1 MDARLLR
8 LPADIAIASAIA
20 IALARPGARPGRR
33 TVIPAL
39 FLSFALAA
47 CTQPPQPDPR
57 TGVPRV
63 VVALVQPDRAT
74 SLSYTGVVASREVG
88 DLGFRVA
95 GKVVQ
100 RLVDTGQTVRRG
112 QPLMRLDATDLDLLL
127 VTQAAA
133 VDAARA
139 RAVQARADEQRLR
152 GLVEQGAVSAQARDQ
167 AIAAAESAQAMLDAA
182 LAQQQVARNAT
193 GYTLLAADGDGV
205 VVDTLAEPGQVVRA
219 GEPVVRLA
227 RAGAR
232 EALINL
238 PESVRPAIGSAATAT
253 LHSLPGEV
261 FAARLRQLSDAA
273 DPRSRTF
280 EARYLLEGAGAR
292 APLGSTVTLSLGG
305 AAPGDHVR
313 VPIAAL
319 HDAGRGPGVWVIA
332 DAAGQGSAA
341 GSVHFRPVTVAS
353 LGQDGASI
361 SDGLRVGER
370 IVALGAHQL
379 REGVAVRI
387 ADMTQAVAE
396 RAQ

>member
-1 MDARLLR
+1 MDARLLP
-8 LPADIAIASAIA
+8 LSVLV
-20 IALARPGARPGRR
+20 ALA
-33 TVIPAL
+33 L
-39 FLSFALAA
+39 ALAG
-47 CTQPPQPDPR
+47 CTQPPSPDPR

-63 VVALVQPDRAT
+63 VVALVQPDRVA
-74 SLSYTGVVASREVG
+74 SLSYTGVVTSRVVG

-95 GKVVQ
+95 GKVVE

-112 QPLMRLDATDLDLLL
+112 QPLMRLDAADLDLAFDA
-127 VTQAAA
+127 QGAAA
-133 VDAARA
+133 DAARA

-167 AIAAAESAQAMLDAA
+167 AIAAADSAQATLDAA
-182 LAQQQVARNAT
+182 LAQQQVARNAA
-193 GYTLLAADGDGV
+193 GYALLVADGDGV

-232 EALINL
+232 EALVNL
-238 PESVRPAIGSAATAT
+238 PESVRPAVGSAATAT

-280 EARYLLEGAGAR
+280 EARYLLDGAAAR
-292 APLGSTVTLSLGG
+292 APLGSTVTLSLDD
-305 AAPGDHVR
+305 AAPRDHVR

-332 DAAGQGSAA
+332 EAADQGSAA
-341 GSVHFRPVTVAS
+341 GVVHFRPVTVS
-353 LGQDGASI
+353 RLGQDSASI
-361 SDGLRVGER
+361 SDGLQVGER
-370 IVALGAHQL
+370 IVALGAHLL

-387 ADMTQAVAE
+387 AEATPAVAE
-396 RAQ
+396 RAR